1 VLPLGSRRP
10 QPTLDTDP
18 ATARTGRRDWSGL
31 REAASA
37 SWLPWLTGRAVVLA
51 ALALAK
57 FEVSHL
63 DIHNAK
69 AVADAHAGL
78 WSWDAGWYSDLAA
91 HGYHA
96 VGSQGLRFFPLLPTA
111 ASAIH
116 HVSFLPVDAAT
127 ALLANA
133 SALAATVVLYLLAK
147 SELGDTGTARS
158 AAWLIN
164 LVPAAFVM
172 VMGYSD
178 PLLILLAVSS
188 FYLLR
193 HQRWLY
199 AAAVGFLAGTARPL
213 GCFLVVPAA
222 CEALRGIRDTGWGQ
236 RWSRLAAVLAPV
248 AGLLAYLSWTSVE
261 FGSFTKPLT
270 LQTDPTRHGGL
281 TDPLVTMYHDA
292 VNLLGGHHVGT
303 ALHLPWVVVSAVM
316 VVVVFWKLPV
326 SYGLYSTAIVVVA
339 ASGSN
344 LDSFERYALGAFPL
358 VLGGATLLRSR
369 RVEITVLVVCAV
381 TMFGY
386 ALLAFLGAYVP

>member
-1 VLPLGSRRP
+1 VN
-10 QPTLDTDP
+10 TDT
-18 ATARTGRRDWSGL
+18 ATARTGGRDWSGL

-63 DIHNAK
+63 DIRNAK
-69 AVADAHAGL
+69 AIADAHAGL
-78 WSWDAGWYSDLAA
+78 WSWDAGWYSNLAA

-96 VGSQGLRFFPLLPTA
+96 VGSQGLRFFPLLPVT

-116 HVSFLPVDAAT
+116 HVTFLPVDAAT
-127 ALLANA
+127 ALIANA
-133 SALAATVVLYLLAK
+133 SALAATAVLYLLAK
-147 SELGDTGTARS
+147 SELGDAGVARS
-158 AAWLIN
+158 AAWLLN
-164 LVPAAFVM
+164 LAPAAFVM

-199 AAAVGFLAGTARPL
+199 AAALGFLAGTARPL
-213 GCFLVVPAA
+213 GFILVVPAL
-222 CEALRGIRDTGWGQ
+222 CEALRGIRTTGWGQ
-236 RWSRLAAVLAPV
+236 RWSRLVAVLAPV

-261 FGSFTKPLT
+261 FNSFTEPLT

-281 TDPLVTMYHDA
+281 TDPVVTLYHDA
-292 VNLLGGHHVGT
+292 VNLLGGHHLGT
-303 ALHLPWVVVSAVM
+303 DLHLPWVVVSVALVI
-316 VVVVFWKLPV
+316 VVFRKLPV
-326 SYGLYSTAIVVVA
+326 SYGLYATAIVVVA

-344 LDSFERYALGAFPL
+344 LDSFERYALTAFPL
-358 VLGGATLLRSR
+358 LLGGATLLRSR
-369 RVEITVLVVCAV
+369 RVEITVLVLCAV

>member
-1 VLPLGSRRP
+1 M
-10 QPTLDTDP
+10 DTDP

-111 ASAIH
+111 ASALH
-116 HVSFLPVDAAT
+116 HVTFLPVDAAT
-127 ALLANA
+127 ALLANT

-147 SELGDTGTARS
+147 SELGDAGVARS

-188 FYLLR
+188 FYLVR
-193 HQRWLY
+193 HQRWLD
-199 AAAVGFLAGTARPL
+199 AAVVGFLAGTARPL
-213 GCFLVVPAA
+213 GCLLVVPAA
-222 CEALRGIRDTGWGQ
+222 CEALRGIR
-236 RWSRLAAVLAPV
+236 
-248 AGLLAYLSWTSVE
+248 E
-261 FGSFTKPLT
+261 
-270 LQTDPTRHGGL
+270 
-281 TDPLVTMYHDA
+281 PLVGA
-292 VNLLGGHHVGT
+292 SGGHGWWPCWPRWLDSWPT
-303 ALHLPWVVVSAVM
+303 SAG
-316 VVVVFWKLPV
+316 PA
-326 SYGLYSTAIVVVA
+326 SSSA
-339 ASGSN
+339 ASPSH
-344 LDSFERYALGAFPL
+344 
-358 VLGGATLLRSR
+358 
-369 RVEITVLVVCAV
+369 
-381 TMFGY
+381 
-386 ALLAFLGAYVP
+386 